1 MQAYDSEDKHT
12 PYKMDVEM
20 KPWTDL
26 SKNQKQFVLAEAKL
40 ANNQLAN
47 NQLANNQLANNQ
59 LANNQ
64 LANNQLANN
73 QLADIKLANNH
84 SLMSSTHATSDQQQH
99 RSEYYQ

>member
-47 NQLANNQLANNQ
+47 NQLA
-59 LANNQ
+59 
-64 LANNQLANN
+64 
-73 QLADIKLANNH
+73 DIKLANNH
-84 SLMSSTHATSDQQQH
+84 SLMSSTHATSNQHQH

>member
-47 NQLANNQLANNQ
+47 NQLANNQLA
-59 LANNQ
+59 
-64 LANNQLANN
+64 
-73 QLADIKLANNH
+73 DIKLANNH

>member
-47 NQLANNQLANNQ
+47 NQLA
-59 LANNQ
+59 
-64 LANNQLANN
+64 
-73 QLADIKLANNH
+73 DIKLANNH

>member
-59 LANNQ
+59 LA
-64 LANNQLANN
+64 
-73 QLADIKLANNH
+73 DIKLANNH

>member
-47 NQLANNQLANNQ
+47 NQLANNQ
-59 LANNQ
+59 
-64 LANNQLANN
+64 
-73 QLADIKLANNH
+73 
-84 SLMSSTHATSDQQQH
+84 
-99 RSEYYQ
+99 

>member
-64 LANNQLANN
+64 LA
-73 QLADIKLANNH
+73 DIKLANNH